1 MAFRKAVRR
10 PAKKSTVR
18 KRTTKKRVNTIKK
31 IAKQVIRQQAEHK
44 ICSDAV
50 TATNF
55 NSGITSTSEMYP
67 AYPPMFRGQTQNAR
81 NGDDVR
87 AKALIL
93 RGRIRISNTSTA
105 PQPKQVFLYVLE
117 DKVQRDNNAVTT
129 FQFLNDGDGGMTN
142 FDGSV
147 LNSLLPVYVDRFRVI
162 AKKTFRLTQD
172 YMPGSVQTNR
182 VDLASKSYA
191 YFNIK
196 IPLKG
201 KELRYDNSGSYG
213 YPENSNIV
221 YCLGYVNQDGAIDV
235 ALQDVELQMQK
246 MLYYMD

>member
-1 MAFRKAVRR
+1 MALRKTRKIS
-10 PAKKSTVR
+10 KKRTNR
-18 KRTTKKRVNTIKK
+18 KRTTTKSVSSIKK
-31 IAKQVIRQQAEHK
+31 IAKQVIKQQAEHK
-44 ICSDAV
+44 ICSDSV
-50 TATNF
+50 SATNF
-55 NSGITSTSEMYP
+55 NSGITSVAEMYP
-67 AYPPMFRGQTQNAR
+67 AYPANFRGQTQNAR
-81 NGDDVR
+81 NGDDIR

-93 RGRIRISNTSTA
+93 RGRIRISNTATA
-105 PQPKQVFLYVLE
+105 PQPKQVFLFVLE
-117 DKVQRDNNAVTT
+117 DKLQKDNNSATT

-147 LNSLLPVYVDRFRVI
+147 LNSLLPVYTDRFKVL

-172 YMPGSVQTNR
+172 YMPGSTQTNR
-182 VDLASKSYA
+182 VDLFSKSYA

-196 IPLKG
+196 IPLRG

-246 MLYYMD
+246 MMYYMD

>member
-1 MAFRKAVRR
+1 MVFRKAMRR
-10 PAKKSTVR
+10 PAKKNTVR
-18 KRTTKKRVNTIKK
+18 KRTAKKRVNTIKR
-31 IAKQVIRQQAEHK
+31 IARQVIRQQAEHK
-44 ICSDAV
+44 ICSEPIA
-50 TATNF
+50 ATNF
-55 NSGITSTSEMYP
+55 NSGITSVSEMYP
-67 AYPPMFRGQTQNAR
+67 AYPANFRGQTQDAR
-81 NGDDVR
+81 NGDNIR
-87 AKALIL
+87 CKYLIL

-105 PQPKQVFLYVLE
+105 PQPKQVFFYVLE
-117 DKVQRDNNAVTT
+117 DKLQKDNNATT
-129 FQFLNDGDGGMTN
+129 SYQFLNNGDGGVTH

-147 LNSLLPVYVDRFRVI
+147 LSSLLPVYVDRFRVI

-172 YMPGSVQTNR
+172 YMPGSTQTNR
-182 VDLASKSYA
+182 VDLFSKSYA

-196 IPLKG
+196 IPMKG

-246 MLYYMD
+246 MMYYMD